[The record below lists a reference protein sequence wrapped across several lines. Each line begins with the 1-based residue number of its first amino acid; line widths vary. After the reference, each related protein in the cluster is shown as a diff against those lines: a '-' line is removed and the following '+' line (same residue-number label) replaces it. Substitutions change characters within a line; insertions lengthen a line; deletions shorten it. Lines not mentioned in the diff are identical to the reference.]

1 MTSDMENREWLDNYT
16 SLKQVNTN
24 NPFTVPNGYFD
35 ELGERIITSV
45 KFDEL
50 KNKLSPDGFA
60 VPPNYFEELSDK
72 IQSRLIIEDALNAE
86 NHGFTT
92 PENYFEEL
100 NNNIQSRVAI
110 EDALSTD
117 AGFTVPE
124 NYFNELSSK
133 MQSRLV
139 VEQALNGADDTF
151 TVPQDYF
158 SELNKKILN
167 KTVNQDIVKRKGAV
181 IRMISSTA
189 FKYATA
195 ACLVLMLGT
204 GIFLR
209 QFTSATAEHDRSFL
223 HTQLSNVSVDE
234 IQSYLDENVDANDTQ
249 HTVADENLPVN
260 DADLKAALQDY
271 TNNQ

>member
-1 MTSDMENREWLDNYT
+1 MTSDMENREWLDDYAL
-16 SLKQVNTN
+16 LKQVNTN

-35 ELGERIITSV
+35 GLGERIIASV

-50 KNKLSPDGFA
+50 KKNLSPDSFA
-60 VPPNYFEELSDK
+60 IPPNYFEELTDK
-72 IQSRLIIEDALNAE
+72 IQSRLSIEAVLNAE
-86 NHGFTT
+86 DTGFTT

-100 NNNIQSRVAI
+100 NNDIQSRIAI
-110 EDALSTD
+110 EDALSTNV
-117 AGFTVPE
+117 GFTVPE
-124 NYFNELSSK
+124 NYFNELSNK
-133 MQSRLV
+133 IQSRLII
-139 VEQALNGADDTF
+139 EQSLNNAGNTF

-209 QFTSATAEHDRSFL
+209 QFTSTTAEHDRSFL
-223 HTQLSNVSVDE
+223 HTQLSTVPVNE
-234 IQSYLDENVDANDTQ
+234 IQSYLDENVDVNDTQ

-271 TNNQ
+271 TNQ